1 MENRKSIAPYHNA
14 LLIMSCGKR
23 EWGSIG
29 RKTESVTG
37 HDEAIRCTWEK
48 RSRGLL
54 NRFRDNRLCFTI
66 VARDNDIRVRCRY
79 AAIADQVSHGS

>member
-29 RKTESVTG
+29 RKTESITG
-37 HDEAIRCTWEK
+37 HNEAIRCTWEK
-48 RSRGLL
+48 R
-54 NRFRDNRLCFTI
+54 DP
-66 VARDNDIRVRCRY
+66 
-79 AAIADQVSHGS
+79 ADY